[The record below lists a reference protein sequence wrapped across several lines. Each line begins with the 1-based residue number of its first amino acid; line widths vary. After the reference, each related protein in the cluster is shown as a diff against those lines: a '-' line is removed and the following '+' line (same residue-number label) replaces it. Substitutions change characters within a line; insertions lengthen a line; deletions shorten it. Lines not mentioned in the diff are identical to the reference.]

1 MDLTAIL
8 SGLWTVLNSAPGVA
22 VLSAVLLWAL
32 NGLYARKPLWRQ
44 YEGTIIS
51 AIRAAEKAIP
61 DGTPMKSAERLD
73 KALKL
78 VLAVYAQRM
87 GAEAPPLVVAQFA
100 EAIQVLHAHQEAV
113 GALDGPE
120 LR

>member
-22 VLSAVLLWAL
+22 VLSAVLLWVL
-32 NGLYARKPLWRQ
+32 NGIYARKPLWKR

-61 DGTPMKSAERLD
+61 NGTPMKSAERLD
-73 KALKL
+73 KALQL
-78 VLAVYAQRM
+78 ILAVYQQREQTEPGPGTIAM
-87 GAEAPPLVVAQFA
+87 FA
-100 EAIQVLHAHQEAV
+100 EAVQVIHAQQEAA
-113 GALDGPE
+113 GALGPE
-120 LR
+120 L